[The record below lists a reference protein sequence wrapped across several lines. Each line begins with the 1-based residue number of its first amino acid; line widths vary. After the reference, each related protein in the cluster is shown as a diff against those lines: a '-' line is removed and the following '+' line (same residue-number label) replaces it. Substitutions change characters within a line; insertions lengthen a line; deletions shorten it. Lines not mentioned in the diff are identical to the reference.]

1 MMCSQKI
8 AMLKSLPCIGLVCA
22 ALCVQPCVCAAS
34 CSSRNH
40 GNNEEMIKCSQM
52 QEQVVTWWRG
62 NMPPAI
68 PLLLPRDLIL
78 SFAVNLHNDS
88 PAFNSS
94 FIGSL
99 AHFIS
104 DHSIPVLNDKPD
116 YKVVSSQVGDEELRD
131 IFGKNYHRQYLL
143 HEIYLVSFY

>member
-1 MMCSQKI
+1 
-8 AMLKSLPCIGLVCA
+8 
-22 ALCVQPCVCAAS
+22 
-34 CSSRNH
+34 
-40 GNNEEMIKCSQM
+40 
-52 QEQVVTWWRG
+52 
-62 NMPPAI
+62 MPPAI